1 MFGRAPLER
10 IVDNP
15 YQTRTVYGDV
25 AELAESIL
33 KMKGARPETSGLI
46 QVPPA
51 RIVVPDGWDG
61 WKILDPEAYGGVS
74 HCLGDEPEARVEL
87 AAGHRRLRAFHHL
100 CNGSGEGDYTTF
112 PVEVQV
118 LDDQAMA
125 DIAWEENSKRK
136 DLTAI
141 EEAEALRRAIDHF
154 GWTQA
159 EVGKR
164 WGLSQPAVSNKLR
177 LLQLPE
183 EAQAAIRAGA
193 ISEKHGRTLLS
204 ALGKGEHI
212 YRMVAEDVLPP
223 TKVAANIVEKAR
235 PLIGN
240 RDWTEARALDA
251 NDAVCDAC
259 EVALGSRFYFSGW
272 GDDRR
277 RLCIP
282 CYRAAVGWEPPV
294 AAEAENIVSQVV
306 KRESERLVRGGF
318 PLDVEI
324 GGGDL
329 PIQSSYCTECPARE
343 MRGDEWW
350 CLNKACFRAKQDL
363 WYGTLVIQLQERVLR
378 DFGVHGGQ
386 YQINQ
391 GYSGYDLRK
400 YDETDMDLVR
410 EGICVPGKC
419 ERLQFRHIPYPGESF
434 IRLYP
439 DLPFI
444 LQCNNT
450 NAHRAC
456 QRRFLAGRR
465 TEDEIEAEKI
475 AKQTAEGRRKAGHAI
490 LTRAEL
496 SVAQALRDRREDV
509 WRALA
514 EALGEKVKGGQE
526 WETSARQV
534 AAALINGKDR
544 MKWIIWESEDAEEQ
558 FEEGLRSMLKRL
570 GVRMLPSTDD
580 LVRRLERMSEFV
592 ADLNCGERELTP
604 EMARGN
610 QDNLTA
616 IGVAAAE
623 ALRDGRMSQ
632 QDFERIAAWV
642 EELREQLED
651 ISREMGT

>member
-1 MFGRAPLER
+1 MIGRVPLER

-15 YQTRTVYGDV
+15 YQTRSAYGNV

-51 RIVVPDGWDG
+51 RVVVPDGWGG

-74 HCLGDEPEARVEL
+74 PCLGNEAEARVEL

-100 CNGSGEGDYTTF
+100 NNGSGEGDYATF

-154 GWTQA
+154 SWTQA

-164 WGLSQPAVSNKLR
+164 WGLSQPAVANKLR

-183 EAQAAIRAGA
+183 EAQAAIRAGT
-193 ISEKHGRTLLS
+193 ISERHGRTLVS
-204 ALGKGEHI
+204 ALGKGLHI
-212 YRMVAEDVLPP
+212 YKLVAEDVLPAH
-223 TKVAANIVEKAR
+223 VAPDIVKKAR
-235 PLIGN
+235 ASIGE
-240 RDWTEARALDA
+240 RDWHEQRSLDA
-251 NDAVCDAC
+251 NGAICNAC
-259 EVALGSRFYFSGW
+259 EVALDSRFYASGW

-282 CYRAAVGWEPPV
+282 CYRAAVDWEPPV
-294 AAEAENIVSQVV
+294 AAEAENIVRQVIN
-306 KRESERLVRGGF
+306 RESERLARASF

-324 GGGDL
+324 GVDN
-329 PIQSSYCTECPARE
+329 PSIQSSHCVDCPLRE
-343 MRGDEWW
+343 MKANDWW
-350 CLNKACFRAKQDL
+350 CLDRTCFKAKEDL
-363 WYGTLVIQLQERVLR
+363 WYGTMVIQLQERVLR

-391 GYSGYDLRK
+391 GYSGYDLKK
-400 YDETDMDLVR
+400 YDETDVALVDK
-410 EGICVPGKC
+410 GVCVLGRC
-419 ERLQFRHIPYPGESF
+419 ERLQLRYIPYQGESF

-450 NAHRAC
+450 NAHHAC
-456 QRRFLAGRR
+456 QRRFLASQR
-465 TEDEIEAEKI
+465 TEDDIEAEKQ
-475 AKQTAEGRRKAGHAI
+475 AKRMAEERRRAGHAI
-490 LTRAEL
+490 LIRAEL
-496 SVAQALRDRREDV
+496 SVAQALRAGRKEV
-509 WRALA
+509 WQSLA
-514 EALGEKVKGGQE
+514 EVIGEKAKGSQE
-526 WETSARQV
+526 WEASARQV
-534 AAALINGKDR
+534 AAALIKGRER
-544 MKWIIWESEDAEEQ
+544 MGWITWESDGAEER
-558 FEEGLRSMLKRL
+558 FEEVIREVMEKM

-580 LVRRLERMSEFV
+580 LVHRLERMSEFV
-592 ADLNCGERELTP
+592 TDLNRGERELTP

-616 IGVAAAE
+616 IGMAAAE

-642 EELREQLED
+642 EELREQWGD
-651 ISREMGT
+651 ISREMGE